1 MSKDRVFTTLSPEE
15 EEAILGQCRRI
26 TIRRDETLL
35 RKGEETNALYIVRSG
50 ELRVMDELP
59 GEKVYLSAIGRN
71 ELFGEMS
78 FLDES
83 PRSASVQ
90 ATKETELYRLT
101 KEEFVRMLLEKPK
114 LTARLVLAISIMLV
128 KRLRRADRAL
138 TSLAASPRGGLSGG
152 DLEKLLEAVRGQ
164 EHPSIE
170 PR

>member
-1 MSKDRVFTTLSPEE
+1 MSRERVFTTLSPEE
-15 EEAILGQCRRI
+15 EAAILQQCRRI
-26 TIRRDETLL
+26 TIRKDETLL
-35 RKGEETNALYIVRSG
+35 RKGEETNALYIVKSG

-59 GEKVYLSAIGRN
+59 GEKVYLSSIGQN

-90 ATKETELYRLT
+90 ATRETELYRLT

-114 LTARLVLAISIMLV
+114 LSARLVLAIGIMLV

-138 TSLAASPRGGLSGG
+138 TSLAASPRGGLSGS

-164 EHPSIE
+164 EAPSIE

>member
-1 MSKDRVFTTLSPEE
+1 MSKERVFTTLSTEE
-15 EEAILGQCRRI
+15 EEAILQQCRRI
-26 TIRRDETLL
+26 TIRKDETLL
-35 RKGEETNALYIVRSG
+35 RKGEETNALYIVKSG

-59 GEKVYLSAIGRN
+59 GEKVYLSSIGRN

-90 ATKETELYRLT
+90 ATRDTELYRLT
-101 KEEFVRMLLEKPK
+101 KEEFVRMLLEQPK
-114 LTARLVLAISIMLV
+114 LSARLVLAIGIMLV

-138 TSLAASPRGGLSGG
+138 TSLAASPRGGLSGS

-164 EHPSIE
+164 EAPSIE
-170 PR
+170 SR

>member
-26 TIRRDETLL
+26 TIRKDETLL
-35 RKGEETNALYIVRSG
+35 RKGEETNALYIVKSG

-90 ATKETELYRLT
+90 ATRETELYTLT
-101 KEEFVRMLLEKPK
+101 KEEFVRMLLENPK
-114 LTARLVLAISIMLV
+114 LTARLVLAMSIMLV

-170 PR
+170 SR

>member
-1 MSKDRVFTTLSPEE
+1 MSKERVFTTLSTEE
-15 EEAILGQCRRI
+15 EEAILQQCRRI
-26 TIRRDETLL
+26 AIRKDETLL
-35 RKGEETNALYIVRSG
+35 RKGEETNALYIVKSG

-59 GEKVYLSAIGRN
+59 GEKVYLSSIGRN

-90 ATKETELYRLT
+90 ATRDTELYRLT
-101 KEEFVRMLLEKPK
+101 KEEFVRMLLEQPK
-114 LTARLVLAISIMLV
+114 LSARLVLAIGIMLV

-138 TSLAASPRGGLSGG
+138 TSLAASPRGGLSGS

-164 EHPSIE
+164 EAPSIE
-170 PR
+170 SR